1 MPTSWAAVARR
12 MEKARATEG
21 VQDELPH
28 FTVPDMAAII
38 KAKPPLDRSLFDL
51 TAGSAAR
58 AGKSFARRVETD
70 LTWTRSQLLA

>member
-12 MEKARATEG
+12 MEKARAKEG

-38 KAKPPLDRSLFDL
+38 KAK
-51 TAGSAAR
+51 
-58 AGKSFARRVETD
+58 
-70 LTWTRSQLLA
+70 SQLDYPTCPITKVAVESKQRHNELTL

>member
-28 FTVPDMAAII
+28 FTVPDVAAIV
-38 KAKPPLDRSLFDL
+38 KAKSQLDRSPFDL
-51 TAGSAAR
+51 TIRPAR
-58 AGKSFARRVETD
+58 
-70 LTWTRSQLLA
+70 LLHRLLRLLSNLNSVTMS

>member
-1 MPTSWAAVARR
+1 

-38 KAKPPLDRSLFDL
+38 TKAKSQLDRSLFALAADS
-51 TAGSAAR
+51 GAR
-58 AGKSFARRVETD
+58 AGAIFALRVETD
-70 LTWTRSQLLA
+70 LTWTRAQLLA

>member
-12 MEKARATEG
+12 MEKARAKEG

-38 KAKPPLDRSLFDL
+38 KAK
-51 TAGSAAR
+51 
-58 AGKSFARRVETD
+58 
-70 LTWTRSQLLA
+70 SQLDHPTCPITSPITKVADESKQRHNELTL